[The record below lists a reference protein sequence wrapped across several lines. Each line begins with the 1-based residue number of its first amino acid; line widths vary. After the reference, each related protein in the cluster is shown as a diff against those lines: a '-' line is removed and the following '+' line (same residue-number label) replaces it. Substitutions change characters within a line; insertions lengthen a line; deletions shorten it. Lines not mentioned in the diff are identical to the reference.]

1 MKFIKYL
8 LFILSSF
15 VLFSSQTNV
24 APKDELSGAWRI
36 RHSNN
41 QETVKIYADG
51 YFMFARF
58 DKEGKKYIEAGGGTY
73 TINGK
78 KYEENIEYFTS
89 DSTQVGKVW
98 KYKVASLTKEKLM
111 ISTGKPMENWERIDD
126 NQTEL
131 TGNWR
136 ITARANANGEM
147 NPMQRSARK
156 TLKILSGTRFQW
168 AAINPETKQFFGMGG
183 GTYTA
188 KDGKYVETIE
198 VFSRDNSR
206 VGAVLTFDFEVKGS
220 DWIHSGLS
228 SKGDKIKEVWSRE
241 K

>member
-1 MKFIKYL
+1 MCIIKYL
-8 LFILSSF
+8 ILLLSFICFSF
-15 VLFSSQTNV
+15 QVIQEEQQDGL
-24 APKDELSGAWRI
+24 AGAWRQK
-36 RHSNN
+36 HDNN
-41 QETVKIYADG
+41 EETVKIYADG

-58 DKEGKKYIEAGGGTY
+58 DKAGKRFVAAGGGTY
-73 TINGK
+73 SLQGK
-78 KYEENIEYFTS
+78 EYRENIEFFTA
-89 DSTQVGKVW
+89 DSTQVGQAW
-98 KYKVASLTKEKLM
+98 SYKVSALKEKKLVLEAKK
-111 ISTGKPMENWERIDD
+111 GKENWERIDGS
-126 NQTEL
+126 QTVL

-147 NPMQRSARK
+147 NPIQRSPRK

-168 AAINPETKQFFGMGG
+168 AAINTETKQFFGTGG

-188 KDGKYVETIE
+188 KDGKYTENIE

-206 VGAVLTFDFEVKGS
+206 VGASLAFDYEVQGN
-220 DWIHSGLS
+220 DWVHSGLS